1 MSFSIAKRWCY
12 VRAELRW
19 PEVDNTNFWITSFS
33 DGFWNTFRGFASEY
47 MKVPIPRRH
56 APTGLLKIPA

>member
-1 MSFSIAKRWCY
+1 MSFSIAKQ
-12 VRAELRW
+12 VL
-19 PEVDNTNFWITSFS
+19 VLSLGGQIDNTNFWITSFS

-56 APTGLLKIPA
+56 APTGLLKIPT